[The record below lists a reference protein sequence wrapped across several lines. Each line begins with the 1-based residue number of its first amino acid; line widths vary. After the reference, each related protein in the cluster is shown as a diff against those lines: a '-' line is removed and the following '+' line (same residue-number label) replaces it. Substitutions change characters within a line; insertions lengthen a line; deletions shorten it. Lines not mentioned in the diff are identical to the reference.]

1 MGNPSAEVLTE
12 HGGGTPAPLGGHR
25 CDRLYG
31 RVMVVDVDRVDWGAL
46 EQFLV
51 DEIENCVHCAR
62 SGCGVPPARVAVHDF
77 YLRDLLILWPGL
89 AADVESEGGLS
100 GGPESWP
107 YQHPVS
113 RIGDDWAARLTI
125 EAGVGGR
132 RWNAVVDRF
141 RDVVVGACRSA
152 TTRLVDGGCVGS
164 GFHVAAVDG
173 TDELLAR
180 SVGDDILAALYPEV
194 RDRVEWTCHLGTL
207 TPDDRVDALMGI
219 LTDPSP
225 GLNRSEVLGLLAN
238 CGPVAAVRAAEQ
250 LRRSVADGEEN
261 ADLWCDVIDAVA
273 VGVGEVI
280 GALTICVRD
289 CSVARETRIRAAAS
303 LSWLGHLDPV
313 LDALA
318 IFPDAAISEVILTPF
333 LGTAKNGTLDYRV
346 LDKACATYPWVHDDL
361 VRRLSPTRMY
371 SIDAS
376 DIAVAME
383 ALSSPWL
390 GIRQHAATV
399 LLTVHV

>member
-1 MGNPSAEVLTE
+1 
-12 HGGGTPAPLGGHR
+12 
-25 CDRLYG
+25 
-31 RVMVVDVDRVDWGAL
+31 MVADVDRVDWGAL

-51 DEIENCVHCAR
+51 DEIENCARCAR
-62 SGCGVPPARVAVHDF
+62 CEYGVPLARMAVHDF

-89 AADVESEGGLS
+89 SADVESEGDTS
-100 GGPESWP
+100 GGPEMWR

-141 RDVVVGACRSA
+141 RDVVVGACRTA
-152 TTRLVDGGCVGS
+152 TTRVVDGGWVRS

-180 SVGDDILAALYPEV
+180 SVTEDILAAHYPEV
-194 RDRVEWTCHLGTL
+194 RDRVELTRHLGAL
-207 TPDDRVDALMGI
+207 TPDARVQALFEM
-219 LTDPSP
+219 LTGPSP
-225 GLNRSEVLGLLAN
+225 VLNRSEVAGLLAN
-238 CGPVAAVRAAEQ
+238 CGTVAAVRAAVQ
-250 LRRSVADGEEN
+250 LRRFVADGEEN
-261 ADLWCDVIDAVA
+261 ADLWCDVIDAVG
-273 VGVGEVI
+273 VGDGEVI
-280 GALTICVRD
+280 GALTACVRD
-289 CSVARETRIRAAAS
+289 CSVAQATRIRAAAS

-333 LGTAKNGTLDYRV
+333 LGTAKNGTLTLDYRV

-361 VRRLSPTRMY
+361 VRQLSPTRMY